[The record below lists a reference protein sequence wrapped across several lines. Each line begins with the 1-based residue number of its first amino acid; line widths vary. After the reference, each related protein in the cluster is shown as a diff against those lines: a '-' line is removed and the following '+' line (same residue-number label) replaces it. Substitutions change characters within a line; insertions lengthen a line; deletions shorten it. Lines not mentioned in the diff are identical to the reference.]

1 MGQLHNYCM
10 LLMGQGVIGVIKQ
23 FKDLVFSTP
32 HASTSEVKAN
42 ISCSDP
48 LLKHDDYAKVFE
60 ENRKVMKD
68 NFHLEIG
75 KIKAR
80 FDNIEGKK
88 VVLLLH
94 YLMMTLL

>member
-1 MGQLHNYCM
+1 MGQLHNYFR
-10 LLMGQGVIGVIKQ
+10 LLIGQGVIGVIKQ

-42 ISCSDP
+42 ISRSDP
-48 LLKHDDYAKVFE
+48 LLTHGDYAKMFQ
-60 ENRKVMKD
+60 ENKKVMKD
-68 NFHLEIG
+68 NFHREIG

-88 VVLLLH
+88 VVLLLL
-94 YLMMTLL
+94 YLMMS

>member
-1 MGQLHNYCM
+1 MGQLHNYCR
-10 LLMGQGVIGVIKQ
+10 LLMDQGVIGVIKQ
-23 FKDLVFSTP
+23 FKYLVFSTP

-42 ISCSDP
+42 ISRSDP
-48 LLKHDDYAKVFE
+48 LLTHGDYAKVFK

-68 NFHLEIG
+68 NFHHEIG

-88 VVLLLH
+88 VVLLLL
-94 YLMMTLL
+94 YLMMS